1 MKRKTRFMENLFS
14 FSFLF
19 SLAVLFIFKHLTK
32 GKKNRWED
40 VEGEKC
46 MRRSKTWKKSTS
58 QLVLCSFHD
67 DSQSS
72 CGRVILFQFQC
83 FTQLSSQANT
93 RLIVNEC
100 DGLTGFSLTVYATR
114 LWLIAKV
121 DFEAERLGGE
131 GTSFEDIGNLQIV
144 KIGNTLTTT
153 GLVNF
158 EFSFHLL
165 SELRRDHDQD
175 FHLFNINTVRSSSWD
190 SKQSSDLERP
200 AVLCAVVESF
210 WATCECFDNVLKQRI
225 FTCEITHRLKLSM
238 KDFPMH

>member
-1 MKRKTRFMENLFS
+1 MYAEKQNMKKVHLAVCVVHFSRWFTIFMRPRDTFSVSMLHATVLAGKHSTDCERVWWLDSFLADGVCGSSVADRQGRFRSREAWRGGNLFWGYWQ
-14 FSFLF
+14 F
-19 SLAVLFIFKHLTK
+19 TNCE
-32 GKKNRWED
+32 NRQHAD
-40 VEGEKC
+40 N
-46 MRRSKTWKKSTS
+46 
-58 QLVLCSFHD
+58 H
-67 DSQSS
+67 
-72 CGRVILFQFQC
+72 
-83 FTQLSSQANT
+83 
-93 RLIVNEC
+93 
-100 DGLTGFSLTVYATR
+100 
-114 LWLIAKV
+114 
-121 DFEAERLGGE
+121 
-131 GTSFEDIGNLQIV
+131 
-144 KIGNTLTTT
+144 